1 MRVLLLTGPGGDAQ
15 GWGDLSVTKCVGEAA
30 AACGH
35 KTQIAW
41 VETDSDF
48 HKVIKD
54 GGFDIVWSALY
65 HITPNDKFIGRNEG
79 GTWVADVFD
88 MLGIPYIGSNSQS
101 MKDMIDKSQT
111 HEILA
116 RAGVAVPA
124 HRLVRGR
131 DDLSTVQYPAFV
143 KPMCESRSVGISDKS
158 VVSSDE
164 ELRRQVAFIEEEF
177 HEAELVEE
185 FMPGD
190 EFTVLVLGNADTR
203 ECLPGLVTVEEQYYG
218 KHKVLRS
225 DLRGVGLTHV
235 NRCEGPQADGART
248 LAARAANAMNC
259 LDHVRIDI
267 KTDAAGT
274 LRIMEVNGIPGLKPR
289 KSWAPQLYTIYHGS
303 PKGPM
308 EDYRQLVGAIVD
320 SACRRSGLRSVRQ
333 G

>member
-1 MRVLLLTGPGGDAQ
+1 MRLLLLTGPGGDAQ
-15 GWGDLSVTKCVGEAA
+15 GWGDLSVTQCVGEAIK
-30 AACGH
+30 ACGH
-35 KTQIAW
+35 SAQIAW

-65 HITPNDKFIGRNEG
+65 YITPNDKFIGRNEG

-88 MLGIPYIGSNSQS
+88 MLHIPYIGSNSQT
-101 MKDMIDKSQT
+101 MKDMIDKFQT
-111 HEILA
+111 HEILQ

-124 HRLVRGR
+124 HALVRGR
-131 DDLSTVQYPAFV
+131 DDLSAIRFPAFV
-143 KPMCESRSVGISDKS
+143 KPTCESRSVGITDNS
-158 VVSSDE
+158 VVHSEE
-164 ELRRQVAFIEEEF
+164 ELRRQVASIEQQF
-177 HEAELVEE
+177 AQPALVEE

-218 KHKVLRS
+218 RHKVLRS

-235 NRCEGPQADGART
+235 HRCEGPRADEARA
-248 LAARAANAMNC
+248 LAARAADAMSC

-267 KTDAAGT
+267 KTDEAGT

-303 PKGPM
+303 PKGEM
-308 EDYRQLVGAIVD
+308 EDYRNLIGAIVE
-320 SACRRSGLRSVRQ
+320 SAGRRFGLS
-333 G
+333 